1 MAEVKHTPWEEVE
14 TESSVDLEGC
24 SGWQDIADQS
34 GRTVAIAIGW
44 CGWKDADL
52 DRRARLIAAA
62 PDLFDFA
69 RSLDASWSASFPEG
83 PDGECRHG
91 LGAIADEHRA
101 LWKQCRAALSK
112 ATTQQEGR

>member
-44 CGWKDADL
+44 CGWKDPDL

-62 PDLFDFA
+62 PDLFEA
-69 RSLDASWSASFPEG
+69 LQTLATECSQVWSADEFP
-83 PDGECRHG
+83 
-91 LGAIADEHRA
+91 A
-101 LWKQCRAALSK
+101 LKAAFATLSK
-112 ATTQQEGR
+112 AATQQEGR

>member
-24 SGWQDIADQS
+24 SGWQDIADQA

-44 CGWKDADL
+44 DGWRDADL

-62 PDLFDFA
+62 PDLFEALEAILNTSGA
-69 RSLDASWSASFPEG
+69 RKSGYNSLEYSKAV
-83 PDGECRHG
+83 
-91 LGAIADEHRA
+91 A
-101 LWKQCRAALSK
+101 LAENALSK
-112 ATTQQEGR
+112 ATAQQEGR